1 MVDDLLLDSDSW
13 LLNTNLDTLRDSN
26 SDQFK
31 TSHRGNTMANI
42 RRESPVRFGIG
53 PRKTEVRDNWTVAL
67 EYNDEG
73 RGPWIVDLAH
83 KIRWDLQDRNIGGFS
98 PCDLTVPAVPGQSI
112 LAGGTL
118 INRMNR
124 TQASI
129 WRLGASAPAL
139 PDGIGYTDTSEST
152 VFVALFGPKIF
163 SLAEKLTN
171 LDFMDPTRQAPF
183 LLQGP
188 FCHVPCQIV
197 TLQKAADGSG
207 GFLLACSRGYGD
219 SMVHA
224 IFEAGAEFGLRPAG
238 ENRFNGWI
246 DSLQG

>member
-1 MVDDLLLDSDSW
+1 MS
-13 LLNTNLDTLRDSN
+13 
-26 SDQFK
+26 QIK
-31 TSHRGNTMANI
+31 
-42 RRESPVRFGIG
+42 RESPVQFGVS
-53 PRKTEVRDNWTVAL
+53 PRNTEVRDNWTVAL
-67 EYNDEG
+67 EYDDEG

-83 KIRWDLQDRNIGGFS
+83 KTRWDLQDRNIGDLT
-98 PCDLTVPAVPGQSI
+98 PCDLAVPAAPGQCN
-112 LAGGTL
+112 LVGGTL

-129 WRLGASAPAL
+129 WHLSADATAVL
-139 PDGIGYTDTSEST
+139 PDAAGYTDTSEST
-152 VFVALFGPKIF
+152 VFVALFGPKAF
-163 SLAEKLTN
+163 LLAEKLTN
-171 LDFMDPTRQAPF
+171 LDFMDPAKEAPF

-197 TLQKAADGSG
+197 TLQKVADGSG

-238 ENRFNGWI
+238 ENRFNGWLG
-246 DSLQG
+246 SLQA